1 MANVDATSRAVA
13 LIKDSMFLTLATTD
27 GKIPW
32 SIPLAFCVGRDS
44 TLIFY
49 SALESLHSKQLNLCS
64 DVAASI
70 FTPPPTVDGI
80 QMSGVCSIVPD
91 DAVADVSAHYF
102 RSLFSGEELA
112 WWERPASEFMTGA
125 LWRFYQVNLTSAY
138 VIEQDQFA
146 ETRLDR
152 RLSVD
157 IEDLKNLI
165 RPT

>member
-1 MANVDATSRAVA
+1 MANIDATVRAVA
-13 LIKDSMFLTLATTD
+13 LIQNSMFLTLATTD
-27 GKIPW
+27 GKVPW

-44 TLIFY
+44 SLIFY
-49 SALESLHSKQLNLCS
+49 SALESMHSKQLDLCS

-70 FTPPPTVDGI
+70 FTPPPSVDGI
-80 QMSGVCSIVPD
+80 QMSGVCSIVAD
-91 DAVADVSAHYF
+91 DEVADVSTNYF
-102 RSLFSGEELA
+102 RSLFSGEDLA

-125 LWRFYQVNLTSAY
+125 LWRFYRVDLTSAY

-157 IEDLKNLI
+157 IEELKHSI